1 MKPSGERESAEAL
14 ALHGLAFIAGDE
26 DRLQRFLLE
35 TGATADTLRAAATD
49 PLLLGAVLDFL
60 IAYDDRLLAFA
71 EYAKVKP
78 LAITA
83 ARRRLPGADPEW

>member
-1 MKPSGERESAEAL
+1 MKPSGERDSAEAL
-14 ALHGLAFIAGDE
+14 ALHALAFVVGDE
-26 DRLQRFLLE
+26 DRLRRFQFE
-35 TGATADTLRAAATD
+35 TGATADTLRAAAID

-60 IAYDDRLLAFA
+60 LAYDDRLLAFA

-83 ARRRLPGADPEW
+83 ARRRLPGANPEL